1 MMPILLNF
9 ERIFDGNTYNNFII
23 VIIGSF
29 VVFGGILET
38 HLIIKVMC
46 FGVDNVIIF

>member
-9 ERIFDGNTYNNFII
+9 ERIVDENTSNNFII

-29 VVFGGILET
+29 VVSGGMLET
-38 HLIIKVMC
+38 NLINKVVC
-46 FGVDNVIIF
+46 FGVDNVTIF

>member
-9 ERIFDGNTYNNFII
+9 ERIVDGGTSNNFII

-29 VVFGGILET
+29 VVFGGMLEMT
-38 HLIIKVMC
+38 LLTKWCVLGLTM
-46 FGVDNVIIF
+46 